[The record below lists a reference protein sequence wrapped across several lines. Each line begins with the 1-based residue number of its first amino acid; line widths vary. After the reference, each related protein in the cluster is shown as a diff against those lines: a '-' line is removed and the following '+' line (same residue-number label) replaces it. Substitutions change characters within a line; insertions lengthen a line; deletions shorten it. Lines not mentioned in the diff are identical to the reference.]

1 MSTKLNISFSIE
13 VKPGCPDCRK
23 LRSFGR
29 YMQEY
34 FEDEP
39 YFSLGDAGGCARIE
53 VYVDEIGEHVC
64 AVVKLLPKS
73 VSVKRAR
80 KVWN

>member
-1 MSTKLNISFSIE
+1 MSNRLNINFSIE

-23 LRSFGR
+23 LSSFGR

-39 YFSLGDAGGCARIE
+39 QLSLSDAVECALIE
-53 VYVDEIGEHVC
+53 AYVDEIDNHIC
-64 AVVKLLPKS
+64 ALVKFLPKS

-80 KVWN
+80 NR